1 MSAPAVKKTSSV
13 AKASHPSFK
22 EMILNAVVA
31 LCGGRQKAS
40 RQMIEKYIFANN
52 LTVEDNASNRTHI
65 KKALA
70 RLAESGEVTRK
81 SGTGASGSFR
91 PGKVEKKPKVVKKV
105 AAKPKEAVEKRSAA
119 KKSPAKKSPV
129 KKSPAKAKKTAAKP
143 KKVTDAKKSPAKK
156 VAAKKTAVKQT
167 QVAKKPASKKTVSK
181 KVAPKKTSK

>member
-1 MSAPAVKKTSSV
+1 MSAPAVKKTSTV

-40 RQMIEKYIFANN
+40 RQMIQKYIFANN

-105 AAKPKEAVEKRSAA
+105 AAKPKKAVEKKSPP
-119 KKSPAKKSPV
+119 KKSSAKKSPV
-129 KKSPAKAKKTAAKP
+129 KKSPAKAKKTATKP
-143 KKVTDAKKSPAKK
+143 KKVTAAKKSPAKK
-156 VAAKKTAVKQT
+156 VAAKKTAVKKT
-167 QVAKKPASKKTVSK
+167 VAKKPASKKTVSK

>member
-1 MSAPAVKKTSSV
+1 MSAPAVKKSSTV

-40 RQMIEKYIFANN
+40 RQMIQKYIFANN

-91 PGKVEKKPKVVKKV
+91 PGKVVKKV
-105 AAKPKEAVEKRSAA
+105 AAKPKKTVE

-129 KKSPAKAKKTAAKP
+129 KKSPVKKSPAKAKKATPKP

-156 VAAKKTAVKQT
+156 VAAKKTAVKKT
-167 QVAKKPASKKTVSK
+167 VAKKPASKKTVSK